1 MAKSPSPIRVLLAE
15 DNRDLA
21 VAVRALLEAEDDIT
35 VTSVVECAADLLDS
49 IRASRAEVVIL
60 DLNLD
65 GGSSVAPMKQA
76 RAAVPDLAVVVFS
89 GYDARDVAGVLHGL
103 GGAEFVTKNGDVTAL
118 LDAVRRAAARRQ
130 AAT

>member
-21 VAVRALLEAEDDIT
+21 VAVRALLEAEDDMT
-35 VTSVVECAADLLDS
+35 VAAVVECAADLLDS

-65 GGSSVAPMKQA
+65 GGSSVPPMKQA
-76 RAAVPDLAVVVFS
+76 RAAIPDLAVVVFS
-89 GYDARDVAGVLHGL
+89 GYDERDVASALHGL
-103 GGAEFVTKNGDVTAL
+103 GEAEFVTKNGEVTAL
-118 LDAVRRAAARRQ
+118 LDAVRRAAGRRQ
-130 AAT
+130 VAT